1 MSTQKL
7 TNLSIALFLFMF
19 AWSVGL
25 ANPLMNWLT
34 PESEMTRY
42 FVGKGVLTLVFAMVF
57 WRFGLFAIVGFTRG
71 LGVSS
76 FVIGLPLLALGVL
89 AFFEPGRAALS
100 TFDLA
105 GWAVVVLFVAF
116 TEETLFRGVMW
127 RALCEATVWR
137 RAIITSAMFG
147 LIHFIPAGLGDF
159 GWTMA
164 AVYGLSAAGFG
175 MIFAA
180 MRERAGTIWSV
191 IIAHAVFDMAAI
203 SAAGDI
209 STLLEPGWETHVRF
223 LSAAFVFALW
233 GSGAIY
239 LIERRTKLQR
249 EPQNDLNSARQPNG

>member
-42 FVGKGVLTLVFAMVF
+42 FVGKGGLTLVFAMVF

-105 GWAVVVLFVAF
+105 GWG
-116 TEETLFRGVMW
+116 RG
-127 RALCEATVWR
+127 RALCGVHRGDAVSRGDVGR
-137 RAIITSAMFG
+137 RCAKPLFG
-147 LIHFIPAGLGDF
+147 DGR
-159 GWTMA
+159 
-164 AVYGLSAAGFG
+164 S
-175 MIFAA
+175 
-180 MRERAGTIWSV
+180 
-191 IIAHAVFDMAAI
+191 
-203 SAAGDI
+203 
-209 STLLEPGWETHVRF
+209 
-223 LSAAFVFALW
+223 
-233 GSGAIY
+233 
-239 LIERRTKLQR
+239 
-249 EPQNDLNSARQPNG
+249 